1 MHRWGKVAGIALL
14 AGVGAIAS
22 ASIAAAQS
30 GDAASLTVKEFTTGG
45 PAGIM
50 GQLEKM
56 KAVAAAGKGKIAVL
70 LPDTRSSARWA
81 TEDAPG
87 FARAFQA
94 MGLKPS
100 DYIISNAQGS
110 PATQQTQAEQAITQG
125 ASVILIA
132 NLDSGSGAAI
142 ETNAKAQGVVSL
154 DYDRLTL
161 KGSASYYVSFDG
173 VAVGKLLGAGL
184 VEGIKALKVAKPE
197 IYELGGSPTDN
208 NGTLFEQGYDSVLDP
223 LYASKAAT
231 LVTRVRVPNWDNQ
244 VGETMFQQ
252 GFQAHP
258 QINAVLAA
266 NDGMAQ
272 SAIAVLKNEKIP
284 ANTVPV
290 TGQDATL
297 QGVQNIVA
305 GYQYMTVYKPIYE
318 EVGAAAAIAV
328 FARARQTP
336 GAALLNGSVDAQGH
350 MVPSVLLSAESVT
363 KDNIEATVIQ
373 DKFIDPK
380 ELCTGEFAATCT
392 KIGVH

>member
-1 MHRWGKVAGIALL
+1 MGYRGTIAVVALL
-14 AGVGAIAS
+14 AGAGVIAS
-22 ASIAAAQS
+22 ASVATAA
-30 GDAASLTVKEFTTGG
+30 GDAASLTVKDFTTGG
-45 PAGIM
+45 PSGIL
-50 GQLEKM
+50 GQLAKL
-56 KAVAAAGKGKIAVL
+56 KPVAAAGKGKIAVL

-94 MGLKPS
+94 MGLSPS

-161 KGSASYYVSFDG
+161 KGAASYYVSFDG
-173 VAVGKLLGAGL
+173 VAVGKLLGEGL
-184 VEGIKALKVAKPE
+184 VAGIKALKVAKPM

-208 NGTLFEQGYDSVLDP
+208 NGTLFEKGYDSVLDP
-223 LYASKAAT
+223 LYAAHKAT

-252 GFQAHP
+252 GYQAHP
-258 QINAVLAA
+258 GINAVLAA

-272 SAIAVLKNEKIP
+272 SAIAVLKNEKVLP
-284 ANTVPV
+284 NTVPI
-290 TGQDATL
+290 TGHDATL

-336 GAALLNGSVDAQGH
+336 GAGLLNGSEEAQGH
-350 MVPSVLLSAESVT
+350 KVPSVLLSAESVT
-363 KDNIEATVIQ
+363 KDNIESTVIM
-373 DKFIDPK
+373 DKFIDPAQ
-380 ELCTGEFAATCT
+380 LCTGEFAATCT

>member
-1 MHRWGKVAGIALL
+1 MDCFREVARLALL
-14 AGVGAIAS
+14 VGVGAVGS
-22 ASIAAAQS
+22 ASIAAAQT
-30 GDAASLTVKEFTTGG
+30 GAAASLTVQDLTSGG
-45 PAGIM
+45 PAAVL
-50 GQLEKM
+50 GQLAKL

-87 FARAFQA
+87 FAKAFQT
-94 MGLKPS
+94 MGLSPS

-132 NLDSGSGAAI
+132 NLDSGSAAAI
-142 ETNAKAQGVVSL
+142 EANAKAQGVLSL

-161 KGSASYYVSFDG
+161 NGSAAYYVSFDG
-173 VAVGKLLGAGL
+173 EAVGRLLGAGL
-184 VEGIKALKVAKPE
+184 VQGIKELKVAKPQ

-208 NGTLFEQGYDSVLDP
+208 NGTLFENGYDSVFNP

-252 GFQAHP
+252 AFQAHP
-258 QINAVLAA
+258 EINAVLAA

-284 ANTVPV
+284 PNTVPI

-297 QGVQNIVA
+297 QGVQNILA
-305 GYQYMTVYKPIYE
+305 GYQWMTVYKPIYQQ
-318 EVGAAAAIAV
+318 VAAAAVVAV
-328 FARARQTP
+328 YARAQQTP
-336 GAALLNGSVDAQGH
+336 PAGLLNGTVDAQSH
-350 MVPSVLLSAESVT
+350 KVPSVLLSAETVT
-363 KDNIEATVIQ
+363 KDNMQATVIA
-373 DKFIDPK
+373 DKFIDPAQ
-380 ELCTGEFAATCT
+380 LCTGEFASICAKTG
-392 KIGVH
+392 IH